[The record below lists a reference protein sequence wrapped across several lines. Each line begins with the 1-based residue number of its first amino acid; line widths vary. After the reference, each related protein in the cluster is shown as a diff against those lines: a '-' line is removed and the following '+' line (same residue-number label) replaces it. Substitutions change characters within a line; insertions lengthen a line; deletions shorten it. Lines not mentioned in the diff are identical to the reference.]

1 MGKGEGGGQLW
12 RPLPSRRV
20 PLPHSSPMPG
30 PRAPACGL
38 GRWFGSLNLLTA
50 PFSASAESRL
60 HTQGVSSY
68 PGEVCSAHSLRT
80 GGDFKDAKRKKPQE
94 WISSNRP
101 EWESKYLWM
110 WWEGFPW
117 TADTQPWLFLCPN
130 LLSMCAGGGGDSG
143 ERSGHHECS
152 HFREDVTRWRET
164 AAVCL
169 ESCDF
174 LGLPRTLPKNSPFS
188 DFPSSVLPSKQLDEA
203 GGRQRGSQ
211 RGNPPPL

>member
-1 MGKGEGGGQLW
+1 ME
-12 RPLPSRRV
+12 
-20 PLPHSSPMPG
+20 
-30 PRAPACGL
+30 APAISESALAPLKPHAWPSGACLWPWSLARLSEPSHRNFQCLGGVQTPYPGCLFITLGKSVQLIPSGL
-38 GRWFGSLNLLTA
+38 VVISKMLKGRSHRNGSL
-50 PFSASAESRL
+50 
-60 HTQGVSSY
+60 V
-68 PGEVCSAHSLRT
+68 T
-80 GGDFKDAKRKKPQE
+80 G
-94 WISSNRP
+94 P
-101 EWESKYLWM
+101 EWKSKYLWM

-117 TADTQPWLFLCPN
+117 TADAQPWLFLCPN

-143 ERSGHHECS
+143 ERPGHHECS

-174 LGLPRTLPKNSPFS
+174 LGLPRTLAKNSPSS

-203 GGRQRGSQ
+203 EGRQRGSQ